1 MKFSRILSSRH
12 FSWLIKSKDHFTSL
26 RNLIFLVKDV
36 KTKTFSWTQYYNP
49 SLKPISVYL
58 HGFDITRFLTHRST
72 LTNYSYYFIN
82 YVYSIGFTIHDVR
95 SYFNGFTRVTSA
107 QPDIKK
113 LTSRGVKR
121 PYQRTP
127 IATKA
132 MDSATAARESDKP
145 FDSDSVG
152 FRMYQKYID
161 NPGST
166 TIKKPVDDKFSD
178 SRLFTAAWKL
188 ACLHLLP
195 FKFADT
201 KVELYLRL
209 KAAGFTSSV
218 LTELRYYITET
229 LGNVDFVT
237 LVNDTARQFGFS
249 RSGAR
254 SNVELISNEFSLRTL
269 DAYGSTGFK
278 AVAYADFL
286 ARLFPEVVDIPLRS
300 D

>member
-12 FSWLIKSKDHFTSL
+12 FSWLIKSKEHFTSL

-49 SLKPISVYL
+49 SLKPVSVYL
-58 HGFDITRFLTHRST
+58 HGFDVTRFLTHRCT

-95 SYFNGFTRVTSA
+95 SYFNGFVRVTSS
-107 QPDIKK
+107 QPDQKK
-113 LTSRGVKR
+113 LTSRGVNR
-121 PYQRTP
+121 PYKRTP
-127 IATKA
+127 VATKA
-132 MDSATAARESDKP
+132 MDSATAARESSQP

-152 FRMYQKYID
+152 FRLYQKYVD

-166 TIKKPVDDKFSD
+166 TIKKPVNSKFED

-188 ACLHLLP
+188 ACSHVLP

-201 KVELYLRL
+201 RIELYLRL
-209 KAAGFTSSV
+209 MAQGFTSSV

-229 LGNVDFVT
+229 LGNVDFVS
-237 LVNDTARQFGFS
+237 LVNDTARQFGYS
-249 RSGAR
+249 RSDTR
-254 SNVELISNEFSLRTL
+254 SNVELVRNEFSLRDLTITRGVVTKTFTYEEFL
-269 DAYGSTGFK
+269 D
-278 AVAYADFL
+278 
-286 ARLFPEVVDIPLRS
+286 RLFPEVVSIPMK
-300 D
+300 